1 MKLFSTMA
9 SLHLFIVA
17 MTGKSLLGLGWHIR
31 NKILTAKFS
40 TNIIGIINSVKLFS
54 AFYLRHNDLV
64 SNLYTGL
71 FLNKACRNL
80 NVMVT

>member
-17 MTGKSLLGLGWHIR
+17 MPGKSLLGLGWHIH
-31 NKILTAKFS
+31 NQILTAKFS
-40 TNIIGIINSVKLFS
+40 TNVIGIRNSVKLFS

-64 SNLYTGL
+64 SKFYTLL

-80 NVMVT
+80 NVMLT